1 MGDDVTSGEKA
12 PIERIFGTSSYACA
26 RDHFRSRV
34 EHTSGHVTSDD
45 VISGHVT
52 SGDVASGSSTTLP
65 PKCDFSCPDIL
76 LTNIHP
82 CNHKLNKLFCTIGL
96 MCVNML
102 LFCQFQAQFFE
113 NVNPIC
119 EKSFFDK
126 IKLSTDICSNVLYIY
141 TTNATVK
148 EAHCQFCKWKINSDW
163 LTYYPTTIFT
173 FDDTRHLNP
182 SSSRKWI
189 IIQNKLKYINVIL
202 MLYMTMYRII
212 YFCRQDMTEHF
223 VTARGIRVVFFLYK
237 SIVVQK
243 FSTAKFL
250 STWGLN
256 QRYFPGI

>member
-1 MGDDVTSGEKA
+1 
-12 PIERIFGTSSYACA
+12 
-26 RDHFRSRV
+26 
-34 EHTSGHVTSDD
+34 
-45 VISGHVT
+45 
-52 SGDVASGSSTTLP
+52 
-65 PKCDFSCPDIL
+65 
-76 LTNIHP
+76 
-82 CNHKLNKLFCTIGL
+82 

-223 VTARGIRVVFFLYK
+223 VTARGIRVVNLLYK
-237 SIVVQK
+237 SIVVQI

-256 QRYFPGI
+256 QRYFPSF